1 MIGLKQIPTITIAV
15 LAHNEAERIEKCL
28 ASLPLGQPDIAI
40 HVIVNG
46 STDDTAELAQ
56 QAADVYDNVIVHD
69 WRQGGKSRSWNRWV
83 FDELGD
89 FSPTHIFVDGDAEVE
104 AGSVTALDRAMHAFP
119 DVNAVSGMPLNGRSV
134 EHYRDLM
141 LREHGLFGDLYA
153 LSGDF
158 LSRMKSR
165 QIRLPND
172 LVGDDGLLAAMAKT
186 SLENEGFWSDDRV
199 FICEQAGFRCAPFHI
214 LDFSSWVTQ
223 YQRMISYS
231 RRNFQNRIIK
241 DIMCSTGPVGLPG
254 RLVPRYGPYRD
265 QFELR
270 GGITGFFDRLAK
282 GRMMKEYVEKPKHC
296 PSNDHFVSTSI

>member
-1 MIGLKQIPTITIAV
+1 MIGLKQIPAITIAV
-15 LAHNEAERIEKCL
+15 LAHNEADRIEKCL
-28 ASLPLGQPDIAI
+28 AGLPLGQPDIAI

-56 QAADVYDNVIVHD
+56 QAADFYDNVIVHD

-83 FDELGD
+83 FDELDD

-104 AGSVTALDRAMHAFP
+104 AGSVTAMDRALQAFP

-134 EHYRDLM
+134 EYYRNLM

-186 SLENEGFWSDDRV
+186 SLENEGFWSDERV
-199 FICEQAGFRCAPFHI
+199 FICEQAGFRCAPFRV
-214 LDFSSWVTQ
+214 LDFSSWVNQ
-223 YQRMISYS
+223 YKRMISYS
-231 RRNFQNRIIK
+231 KRNFQNRIIK
-241 DIMCSTGPVGLPG
+241 DIMYATGPAGLPG
-254 RLVPRYGPYRD
+254 RLAPRYGQYKDR
-265 QFELR
+265 FELR
-270 GGITGFFDRLAK
+270 AGITGFFDRLAK
-282 GRMMKEYVEKPKHC
+282 SRMMKEYVEKPKHC
-296 PSNDHFVSTSI
+296 PSNDHFVSVSL